1 VTKSELGTKRRC
13 TSCDTKF
20 FDLNKD
26 PVVCPKCMAVFVP
39 PQPDPAPS
47 RRAPSRQ
54 PWTAQRVTNVS
65 NEFVS
70 LEGTNAD
77 TEIKS
82 PSAEAE
88 EADGDI
94 LLLDDQDGKLEAAP

>member
-1 VTKSELGTKRRC
+1 
-13 TSCDTKF
+13 
-20 FDLNKD
+20 
-26 PVVCPKCMAVFVP
+26 M
-39 PQPDPAPS
+39 
-47 RRAPSRQ
+47 
-54 PWTAQRVTNVS
+54 S